1 MNVEVVVFFIWVSLI
16 IMPFIKKLDLFGIKV
31 ETNTDS
37 LVLTS
42 STSNGIRGTT
52 EESIYVE
59 LSGKNIEY
67 KNKFK
72 TLSNEEE

>member
-37 LVLTS
+37 LFLTS
-42 STSNGIRGTT
+42 GNNQDIKDIENRLKKMENK
-52 EESIYVE
+52 EE
-59 LSGKNIEY
+59 
-67 KNKFK
+67 
-72 TLSNEEE
+72 